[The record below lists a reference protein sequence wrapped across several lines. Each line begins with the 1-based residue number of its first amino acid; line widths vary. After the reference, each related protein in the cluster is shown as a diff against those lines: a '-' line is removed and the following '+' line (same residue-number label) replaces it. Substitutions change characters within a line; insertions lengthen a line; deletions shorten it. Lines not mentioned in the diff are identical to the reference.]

1 MAISIEDF
9 GELDGHKIELFTL
22 TNANKV
28 EVKITNYGGI
38 ITSIKTPDKDG
49 ELDNIVLGFD
59 SFKEYLSEQYL
70 DSYPYFGCIIG
81 RVANRTANGRFKID
95 GVKHQVSLNKGTFQ
109 LHGGHEGFDKKVWN
123 AELLENKNEIGVRL
137 NYVSVDGEEGYPGN
151 LNVIV
156 EYTLNDQN
164 ELKVQYF
171 AETDKTT
178 SVNLTQH
185 TYFNLGDETT
195 IENHYL
201 QLNSSE
207 VMEVDSD
214 ILPTGNVLP
223 IENTLFDFRKGKR
236 IGDDIHKL
244 EHGYD
249 HTYNLHNDKE
259 ELIKITEL
267 SEKKQGRKMEVYSTG
282 VSTQIY
288 TGFWNPELQV
298 NGTKKFGKFSGVAI
312 ETQHFPDA
320 INQPNFKTTVL
331 KPEEKYEQTTIFKFS
346 SI

>member
-1 MAISIEDF
+1 MTITVEDF
-9 GELDGHKIELFTL
+9 GELNDHKIELFTL
-22 TNANKV
+22 TNANNI

-38 ITSIKTPDKDG
+38 ITSIKTPNKDG
-49 ELDNIVLGFD
+49 EFGNIVLGFD
-59 SFKEYLSEQYL
+59 SFEEYISEQYL
-70 DSYPYFGCIIG
+70 NSYPYFGAIIG
-81 RVANRTANGRFKID
+81 RVGNRTAKGSFEID

-123 AELLENKNEIGVRL
+123 TELIENKNEVGVRL
-137 NYVSVDGEEGYPGN
+137 SYLSVDGEEGYPGN

-214 ILPTGNVLP
+214 ILPTGNLLP

-249 HTYNLHNDKE
+249 HTYNLHNHKE
-259 ELIKITEL
+259 ELIKIAEL
-267 SEKKQGRKMEVYSTG
+267 SEKKQGRTMEVYSTE

-298 NGTKKFGKFSGVAI
+298 NGTKKLGKFSGVAI

-331 KPEEKYEQTTIFKFS
+331 KPDEKYEQTTIFKFS